1 MKKYLI
7 SLEKDVKRRELFFS
21 QPNTLDFEIF
31 NAINTMSRDWDA
43 LNTHFDLAK
52 FEQHYGR
59 KTTKGEVGCTLS
71 HLAVYQKI
79 AEDTTIENNDYCLVC
94 EDDVLFTQDFQKHI
108 EALLVQ
114 NLTADIILVGQSK
127 IPTFDDVELEINYP
141 TTFGFLQKQI
151 GDSQYKY
158 AYSYRNYF
166 AGTVAYLIKKSTA
179 CKFLAQCSTTR
190 PYWLADDFILF
201 GNEFKLDV
209 LIVRPLMAIENP
221 VLISNL
227 EDLRGSLNNN
237 LFKKLVKYPLK
248 KILAIKR
255 NLSSNL

>member
-21 QPNTLDFEIF
+21 QPNTEDFEVF
-31 NAINTMSRDWDA
+31 SAINTMSSDWEA
-43 LNTHFDLAK
+43 LNNHFDLAL
-52 FEQHYGR
+52 FEQRYGR

-79 AEDTTIENNDYCLVC
+79 AEDRTIAEDDYCLVC
-94 EDDVLFTQDFQKHI
+94 EDDALFADDFQKHLD
-108 EALLVQ
+108 ALLAQ
-114 NLTADIILVGQSK
+114 NLKVDIILVGQSK
-127 IPTFDDVELEINYP
+127 IPTFNDSELELNYP
-141 TTFGFLQKQI
+141 STFGFLQKNI
-151 GDSQYKY
+151 PNSQYKY
-158 AYSYRNYF
+158 AYSYLNYF

-179 CKFLAQCSTTR
+179 CQFLAQCAGKN

-201 GNEFKLDV
+201 EKNFKFDV

-237 LFKKLVKYPLK
+237 LFKKAVKYPLK
-248 KILAIKR
+248 KLLAIKR
-255 NLSSNL
+255 N

>member
-21 QPNTLDFEIF
+21 QSNTVDFEIF

-94 EDDVLFTQDFQKHI
+94 EDDALFAQDFQKHI
-108 EALLVQ
+108 EVLLAQ

-127 IPTFDDVELEINYP
+127 IPTFDNVELEINYP
-141 TTFGFLQKQI
+141 TTLVFSKNRLAI
-151 GDSQYKY
+151 
-158 AYSYRNYF
+158 ANINM
-166 AGTVAYLIKKSTA
+166 LI
-179 CKFLAQCSTTR
+179 
-190 PYWLADDFILF
+190 
-201 GNEFKLDV
+201 
-209 LIVRPLMAIENP
+209 LIVIILP
-221 VLISNL
+221 VQLHI
-227 EDLRGSLNNN
+227 
-237 LFKKLVKYPLK
+237 
-248 KILAIKR
+248 
-255 NLSSNL
+255 

>member
-7 SLEKDVKRRELFFS
+7 SLEKDEKRRELFFS
-21 QPNTLDFEIF
+21 QPNTADFEVF
-31 NAINTMSRDWDA
+31 SAINTMSSDWEA
-43 LNTHFDLAK
+43 LNTRFDLAK

-71 HLAVYQKI
+71 HLSVYQKI
-79 AEDTTIENNDYCLVC
+79 TEDSTIQNDDYCLVC
-94 EDDVLFTQDFQKHI
+94 EDDVLFAPDFQKHI
-108 EALLVQ
+108 DALLAQ
-114 NLTADIILVGQSK
+114 NLKADIILVGQSK
-127 IPTFDDVELEINYP
+127 IPSFNDVELEINYP

-151 GDSQYKY
+151 GNSQYKY
-158 AYSYRNYF
+158 AYPYRNYF

-179 CKFLAQCSTTR
+179 CKFLAQCLTTR

-201 GNEFKLDV
+201 GNKFKLDV

-237 LFKKLVKYPLK
+237 LFKKAMKYLLK
-248 KILAIKR
+248 KLLAIKR
-255 NLSSNL
+255 NLSS